1 MIIVLEDAEMY
12 FSEKRII
19 AVILPSMTLLACW
32 LAYNREK
39 LVKTPQLSDDLFT
52 KNHVA
57 KIHIETREDDWKQ
70 LVNSAD
76 ENMHIRAS
84 FSFDDE
90 LYQNVA
96 IRPKGFSSLMSA
108 GTSGRLPI
116 KVDFNFFNTAQT
128 FRGIKKLNLNN
139 GFMDPSFIRDIIGYE
154 LFKEMDLPTPRAAF
168 ADVWVNETHLGLYT
182 IVEQI
187 DKTFLR
193 RNFKNPNGNLYK
205 PEPTAGA
212 LNWTKEDVEKQQANM
227 PQTAENKATNN
238 LDIKIGGTT
247 LSNLIRA
254 LQREGFQ
261 GTDLLSDDSIASSQ
275 TAPLMGGFG
284 GMMGGFPE
292 GFDWQMPQGQDGQF
306 PGGFNWMG
314 GFPAGPNLPDAQ
326 GQTAQFPGAF
336 GGMMGGFPQG
346 FDWQVPQGQEGQF
359 PGGFNWMGGFPAG
372 PNLPDAQGQTAQFPG
387 AFGGMMGGFPQGFA
401 GAVPGDG
408 MPGGM
413 MGMNFGMP
421 GGLLEQMALKTNEN
435 DSDYSALF
443 LFLDV
448 LNKSPDDTFPS
459 RIEQVL
465 DVDSFLKFLAVS
477 SLIVHL
483 DNYNGAVSH
492 NYYLYEADGK
502 LTVIPWDLN
511 MAFGTLVTGY
521 NGNVADFPIDEPTPP
536 GIAADRPLVTRIL
549 AHQPYMDKYH
559 QYLRQLLNGGFTEG
573 VIEKRIDEL
582 VKIIRP
588 YVEADTLKFYS
599 NQEFETGIEGTRAVT
614 PAVSAGMGGFNM
626 GGFGAGNFGM
636 GGIGMGGMGGGGFGM
651 GGFGMSAPP
660 LKPFIKERR
669 QSVIDQLDGKKP
681 SRNQNTQ
688 NQGMFNMFGGGMG
701 WPF

>member
-1 MIIVLEDAEMY
+1 MY
-12 FSEKRII
+12 YSEKKII
-19 AVILPSMTLLACW
+19 AVLLPCMMLLGFW
-32 LAYNREK
+32 LAYNHEK
-39 LVKTPQLSDDLFT
+39 LAKPPLLSDDLFE

-57 KIHIETREDDWKQ
+57 KIHIETKEDDWKQ

-76 ENMHIRAS
+76 ENMYIRAS
-84 FSFDDE
+84 FRFDDE

-116 KVDFNFFNTAQT
+116 KVDFNFFNIAQT

-154 LFKEMDLPTPRAAF
+154 LFKEMDLPTPRAVF
-168 ADVWVNETHLGLYT
+168 ADVWVNKTHLGLYT
-182 IVEQI
+182 VVEQI

-205 PEPTAGA
+205 PEPTSGG
-212 LNWTKEDVEKQQANM
+212 LNWTKEDVEKQQAGM
-227 PQTAENKATNN
+227 PQTADNTTKNN
-238 LDIKIGGTT
+238 LDIKVGGTT
-247 LSNLIRA
+247 LRNLIRT

-261 GTDLLSDDSIASSQ
+261 VNDLLSDDSITSSQ

-284 GMMGGFPE
+284 GMMGG
-292 GFDWQMPQGQDGQF
+292 WQMPQGQEGQL

-314 GFPAGPNLPDAQ
+314 GFPAEPNVPDAQGQTAQFPGAFGGMMGGWQMPQGQEGQLPGGFNWMGGFPAEPNVPDAQ

-346 FDWQVPQGQEGQF
+346 F
-359 PGGFNWMGGFPAG
+359 PGE
-372 PNLPDAQGQTAQFPG
+372 
-387 AFGGMMGGFPQGFA
+387 
-401 GAVPGDG
+401 VPGDG

-443 LFLDV
+443 HFLDI
-448 LNKSPDDTFPS
+448 LNKSTDDMFAS

-465 DVDSFLKFLAVS
+465 DVDLFLRFLAVS

-502 LTVIPWDLN
+502 MTVIPWDLN

-521 NGNVADFPIDEPTPP
+521 NGNVADFPIDEPMPP

-559 QYLRQLLNGGFTEG
+559 QYLRQLLKGGFAEG

-599 NQEFETGIEGTRAVT
+599 NQEFETGIEGTQAAT
-614 PAVSAGMGGFNM
+614 ATASAGMGGFGIGGFNM

-636 GGIGMGGMGGGGFGM
+636 GGIGGGGLGGM